1 MPEEKS
7 PPITDPEKKKVDPT
21 LTQIGE
27 GEELLTEEPAVSEEL
42 PITEKVAE
50 EIPEELKAIMVKKGW
65 KNLDEVT
72 TALESH
78 EKKITELS
86 KDVRIQSMSPTFA
99 PERPRDPAPE
109 IKYPTMPDEP
119 ANMTK
124 EEFDKYQ
131 KERDVAVKTEMAF
144 EYTQAEKDKEYKR
157 YYAEMYNLAKEN
169 PGEFER
175 LRPTMTQLSYQ
186 HPHASLVQLRDEA
199 RRVSEEREG
208 RDADRM
214 FERKFGT
221 DVDPDKLKVLLAKAR
236 PVPLSASPGGDQGT
250 LTEDEKKKADAEAL
264 KRIKEADMYEG

>member
-27 GEELLTEEPAVSEEL
+27 GEELLTEEPAVSDEP

-86 KDVRIQSMSPTFA
+86 KDVRIQSMSPAFA
-99 PERPRDPAPE
+99 PERPRDPKPE
-109 IKYPTMPDEP
+109 ITYPKLPDDP

-124 EEFDKYQ
+124 EELDAHMA
-131 KERDVAVKTEMAF
+131 KEREATKTEMAY
-144 EYTQAEKDKEYKR
+144 EYDQVEKSKEYKR

-214 FERKFGT
+214 FERKFGK

-236 PVPLSASPGGDQGT
+236 PAPLSISPGGGQGT